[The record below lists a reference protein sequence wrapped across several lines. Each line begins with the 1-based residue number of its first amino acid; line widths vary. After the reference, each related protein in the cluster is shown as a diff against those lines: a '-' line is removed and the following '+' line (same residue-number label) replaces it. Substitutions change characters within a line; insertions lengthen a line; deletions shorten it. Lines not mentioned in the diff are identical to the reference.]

1 MQRTI
6 KTIASL
12 TDADHQDLSLLAKM
26 YQSDTNYF
34 YSRYSGINTLN
45 RLDFRIIR
53 QELLHNRPNNLK
65 LTGQYF
71 QRCLNSAIGVI
82 KSQWS
87 RTFNDVKRDVTNS
100 DFTELEK
107 RFLYVVLASPKIVY
121 DFINN
126 VDFNDLTAVKYF
138 NKWKS
143 AGGNANA
150 FTNRS
155 YRNLQKW
162 LRKRIR
168 LNKPHIPYTS
178 VDNKLKS
185 NQLLYKTKGSTIEF
199 ARGPYSKQPKRKRA
213 IATSTATVSFNS
225 EIEMRLLANNQILVA
240 HVHSIKRKRKPQSKK
255 VIALDKGLTDLIT
268 TDSGHAYG
276 RGYGKSIRHAVD
288 TAKEK
293 LRKRHYFHSLARNA
307 EESGDLEKADRIR
320 KNNLGRKKQI
330 KEANR
335 LKARKRSIINKAVNQ
350 VFKEKPTELIVED
363 LSWSGHRRGQ
373 LSKAKRHELTQW
385 DKGYLQERLEF
396 KAYERRCKITT
407 VNPAYT
413 SQLCSYCGRFG
424 ERGLNKKEFHCD
436 FCGLQMDADINAAKN
451 IKERAKDKAITLYT
465 NAKNVRDILTA
476 RILEA

>member
-1 MQRTI
+1 M
-6 KTIASL
+6 
-12 TDADHQDLSLLAKM
+12 
-26 YQSDTNYF
+26 
-34 YSRYSGINTLN
+34 
-45 RLDFRIIR
+45 
-53 QELLHNRPNNLK
+53 LHNRPNNLK

-71 QRCLNSAIGVI
+71 QRCLNSAISTI

-87 RTFNDVKRDVTNS
+87 RTFNDVKRDIANS

-107 RFLYVVLASPKIVY
+107 RFLYIVLVSPNIVY
-121 DFINN
+121 NFTNN
-126 VDFNDLTAVKYF
+126 VAFDNLTAVKYF
-138 NKWKS
+138 DKWKS
-143 AGGNANA
+143 AGGNANV
-150 FTNRS
+150 FTSKS
-155 YRNLQKW
+155 YHDLQKW

-168 LNKPHIPYTS
+168 LNKPRIPYTT

-185 NQLLYKTKGSTIEF
+185 NQLLYKTKNSTIEF
-199 ARGPYSKQPKRKRA
+199 ARGPYSKQPKHKRA
-213 IATSTATVSFNS
+213 IATTTATVNFNS
-225 EIEMRLLANNQILVA
+225 EIEMRLLPNNQILVF
-240 HVHSIKRKRKPQSKK
+240 HPHPIKRKHKPRSKN

-268 TDSGHAYG
+268 TDSGRVYGQGYG
-276 RGYGKSIRHAVD
+276 RSIRNAVNA
-288 TAKEK
+288 AKEK
-293 LRKRHYFHSLARNA
+293 LRRRHYFHSLARKA
-307 EESGDLEKADRIR
+307 EELGNSEKANRIR

-330 KEANR
+330 KETNR
-335 LKARKRSIINKAVNQ
+335 LKARKRSIINNAINQ

-363 LSWSGHRRGQ
+363 LSWSGHRRNR

-396 KAYERRCKITT
+396 KAYERRCKITM

-424 ERGLNKKEFHCD
+424 KRGFNKKEFHCD

-451 IKERAKDKAITLYT
+451 IKERAKDKAITRYT

>member
-1 MQRTI
+1 MKRAI
-6 KTIASL
+6 KTTYSIDRQ
-12 TDADHQDLSLLAKM
+12 DAREFSEYAEMRANDL
-26 YQSDTNYF
+26 NYL
-34 YSRYSGINTLN
+34 YSRFSGINSLN
-45 RLDFRIIR
+45 
-53 QELLHNRPNNLK
+53 LLNFYDLRKFLNQNPANNLK
-65 LTGQYF
+65 TKGHYLQLTIKEAVGTI
-71 QRCLNSAIGVI
+71 IGN
-82 KSQWS
+82 WS
-87 RTFNDVKRDVTNS
+87 RTFNDVKRDVANS
-100 DFTELEK
+100 NFTELEK
-107 RFLYVVLASPKIVY
+107 RFLYIVLASPNIVY

-126 VDFNDLTAVKYF
+126 VDFNDLIAVKYF

-143 AGGNANA
+143 AGGNSSA
-150 FTNRS
+150 FTSKS
-155 YRNLQKW
+155 YYDLQKW
-162 LRKRIR
+162 LRKHIR
-168 LNKPHIPYTS
+168 LNKRRIPHTHIK
-178 VDNKLKS
+178 NRLKS
-185 NQLLYKTKGSTIEF
+185 DTSMYRIDSENNLLLARSHYST
-199 ARGPYSKQPKRKRA
+199 QPARKRA
-213 IATSTATVSFNS
+213 LAKSNSNDRFSS
-225 EIEMRLLANNQILVA
+225 EIDLTFDDTIVVVT
-240 HVHSIKRKRKPQSKK
+240 HVHSIKHKRKPQFKK

-276 RGYGKSIRHAVD
+276 RGYGRSIRNAVD

-335 LKARKRSIINKAVNQ
+335 LKARKRSIINKAINQ

-465 NAKNVRDILTA
+465 SAKNVRDILTA